1 MKKVFV
7 VIINYKGEKDTIE
20 LLSSLKNVDK
30 NSFDLNVLVIDN
42 YPQDPI
48 NVKEEAYSDLKLKI
62 IFSENNLGFTGGNNL
77 GISYAI
83 NNGADYIVILN
94 NDTLVDPEF
103 ISELIKA
110 ADEKGDGIFVP
121 KIYFAKGYEFHKDR
135 YEKSELGKVIWYA
148 GGVLDWKNV
157 FGTHR
162 GVDEVDH
169 GQFDKM
175 EITDFATGCCFL
187 ITKNTLA
194 KVGMLDDNYFLY
206 YEDND
211 LSQRVKK
218 EGFKVYYVPDAA
230 VWHKNAG
237 STGGSGSPLQDYY
250 MTRNRLYFGMKYA
263 PIRTKLALFREAI
276 RNLISGRK
284 AQKEGVFDYLS
295 GKMGKSG
302 RFR

>member
-1 MKKVFV
+1 MRKVFIV
-7 VIINYKGEKDTIE
+7 TINYKGEKNTIE
-20 LLSSLKNVDK
+20 LLDSLRNVEKKN
-30 NSFDLNVLVIDN
+30 FDLSVLVIDN

-83 NNGADYIVILN
+83 NNGADYVVILN
-94 NDTLVDPEF
+94 NDTLVDPRF

-110 ADEKGDGIFVP
+110 SDEKGDGIFVP
-121 KIYFAKGYEFHKDR
+121 KIYFAEGYEFHKDR
-135 YEKSELGKVIWYA
+135 YKKSELGKIIWYA
-148 GGVLDWKNV
+148 GGVMDWKNV

-169 GQFDKM
+169 GQFDKA

-194 KVGMLDDNYFLY
+194 KIGIFDDKYFLY

-211 LSQRVKK
+211 LSQRAKK
-218 EGFKVYYVPDAA
+218 EGFNVYYIPKA
-230 VWHKNAG
+230 VIWHKNAG

-250 MTRNRLYFGMKYA
+250 LTRNRLYFGMKYA
-263 PIRTKLALFREAI
+263 PIRTKLALFREAM
-276 RNLISGRK
+276 RNLVSGRK
-284 AQKEGVFDYLS
+284 AQKEGIVDYLS
-295 GKMGKSG
+295 GKMGKSE

>member
-157 FGTHR
+157 LG
-162 GVDEVDH
+162 
-169 GQFDKM
+169 
-175 EITDFATGCCFL
+175 
-187 ITKNTLA
+187 
-194 KVGMLDDNYFLY
+194 
-206 YEDND
+206 
-211 LSQRVKK
+211 
-218 EGFKVYYVPDAA
+218 
-230 VWHKNAG
+230 
-237 STGGSGSPLQDYY
+237 
-250 MTRNRLYFGMKYA
+250 
-263 PIRTKLALFREAI
+263 
-276 RNLISGRK
+276 
-284 AQKEGVFDYLS
+284 
-295 GKMGKSG
+295 
-302 RFR
+302 